1 MAKTRLLLAGLML
14 LGAAL
19 GCNLGTPPVVPTVLP
34 TFGIPASQ
42 TPYVFPTFAPAGT
55 LAGFP
60 SLPTL
65 SGGDTGNTGGTCA
78 LPSGWVRYAVQYGDS
93 VSIIANL
100 TGTTTDVLV
109 SANCLATPD
118 VIEVGQVLFVPRA
131 PAYVPTSTRI
141 PGVTPFVVSVYPGT
155 AYSGGVV
162 VTGVVTLY
170 ATGVRVGV
178 RVVFYYSVPGT
189 GSQNYLG
196 ESVITNGGAQI
207 ALDSTRV
214 PVNGGWYVTAA
225 SFNAS
230 GQIVQ
235 YGTQITLTRSNGPL
249 PTVFPTAAPSTTP
262 PTPLPPTVGPVAPE
276 IGALGISPAEVTTTS
291 GSLQYRVR
299 PGSAL
304 ISLSSVRGANRV
316 RFFLYPP
323 SGSPALIGEVQNP
336 ADGSPVIYNWNVT
349 CAVANG
355 RLLAQAISASG
366 QSTASDTL
374 DVVCSG

>member
-1 MAKTRLLLAGLML
+1 MTKKLALAISML
-14 LGAAL
+14 ILAAL
-19 GCNLGTPPVVPTVLP
+19 GCNLGTPPIVPTVLP

-42 TPYVFPTFAPAGT
+42 TPYIFPTLAPAGT

-65 SGGDTGNTGGTCA
+65 SGGDTNSGGGTCA

-93 VSIIANL
+93 VSSIASR
-100 TGTTTDVLV
+100 TGTTTDLLV

-118 VIEVGQVLFVPRA
+118 VIEIGQVLFVPR
-131 PAYVPTSTRI
+131 PPVYVPTSTRV
-141 PGVTPFVVSVYPGT
+141 PGVTPFGLSVSP
-155 AYSGGVV
+155 
-162 VTGVVTLY
+162 
-170 ATGVRVGV
+170 ATGAGALYDVTNVITIQAFSVTVGV
-178 RVVFYYSVPGT
+178 RVVFYYSLT
-189 GSQNYLG
+189 GSGGYYYFG
-196 ESVITNGGAQI
+196 EGVIVNGGAQYQFDTSRMP
-207 ALDSTRV
+207 LNTV
-214 PVNGGWYVTAA
+214 WYVTAVA
-225 SFNAS
+225 QNAA
-230 GQIVQ
+230 GQSVQ
-235 YGTQITLTRSNGPL
+235 YGTQVLLRRYVGQI

-262 PTPLPPTVGPVAPE
+262 PTPNPPTARPIAPE
-276 IGALGISPAEVTTTS
+276 IGALGISPAEVTTTN